1 MGKQAWVRIIPF
13 AVFLGFIGLQ
23 QAIQVAVDKG
33 LFELSEQQILY
44 LYPVKAMLVA
54 LLLLFFMKHY
64 DELRW
69 ADFKNFS
76 HTLGSLLLGVLVFVL
91 WINMD
96 WDFATF
102 GESKGFNPNL
112 IDNDNLRNSLVF
124 FRLFGAALVV
134 PIMEEL
140 FWRSFL
146 LRYII
151 DADFLTVRI
160 GTYSLASFAIGSVL
174 FGLEHNLVLAGV
186 MAGVAYSLL
195 LYWTKSIGQCVLA
208 HAVTN
213 LILGLYVLQT
223 GYWQFW

>member
-1 MGKQAWVRIIPF
+1 MSKDAWVRIIPF
-13 AVFLGFIGLQ
+13 AVFMGFIGLQ
-23 QAIQVAVDKG
+23 QGIEWLVGQGAIDLTV
-33 LFELSEQQILY
+33 QQLLY
-44 LYPVKAMLVA
+44 LYPVKAILVFV
-54 LLLLFFMKHY
+54 LLLFFMRHY
-64 DELRW
+64 EELHW
-69 ADFKNFS
+69 SDFKNIL
-76 HTLGSLLLGVLVFVL
+76 HTLGSLLLGVVVFWL

-102 GESKGFNPNL
+102 GESKGFNPML
-112 IDNDNLRNSLVF
+112 IEDTTVRQTLIFSRI
-124 FRLFGAALVV
+124 FGAALVV

-146 LRYII
+146 LRYIMNP
-151 DADFLTVRI
+151 DFMLVRI
-160 GTYSLASFAIGSVL
+160 GSYSLASFTIGAIL

-195 LYWTKSIGQCVLA
+195 LYWTKSISQCVLA

-213 LILGLYVLQT
+213 FMLGIYVLQT